1 MSVDCIAG
9 YCRMPGMIGLTT
21 LYSGDWDRDDF
32 HNMLAEDRFNFEEG
46 TPVQAL
52 DELNETHP
60 QF

>member
-1 MSVDCIAG
+1 
-9 YCRMPGMIGLTT
+9 MPGMIGLTT